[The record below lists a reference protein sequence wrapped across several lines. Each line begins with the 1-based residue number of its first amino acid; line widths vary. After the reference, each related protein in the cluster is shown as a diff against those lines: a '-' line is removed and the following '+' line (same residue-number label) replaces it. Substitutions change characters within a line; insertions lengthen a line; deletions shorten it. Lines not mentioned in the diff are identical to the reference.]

1 MKRLLIILIFI
12 LVIHSVGAEDIEA
25 EAVESYL
32 NYGNVDAIVKVS
44 STIDVSADGSSPL
57 LDEMVTRLIF
67 KPFDT
72 EQQSV
77 RDLGVESSKDPK
89 INDEE
94 EEVVYAWS
102 NAGLGTLEFGYNAK
116 VKVNNKFPIIIN
128 KIKFPIQ
135 SLDSSLVKYIQ
146 PGEKI
151 VITDAISRKASE
163 IVAGDYDLFSV
174 VYKLAKWSNENI
186 EYDLNTLTEKAV
198 QDSQW
203 VLDHRQGVCDEL
215 TNLFI
220 SMARSLGIPARFISG
235 MVYTNTLYDWGAH
248 GWAEVYF
255 PGVGWVPYDPTF
267 GQYGYIDPGHIKMKN
282 SFDSSEPAIKYN
294 WVSRDIGIEVGELD
308 IDVAL
313 LSTGGVFTSP
323 IDLDIKVLKNKVGF
337 GSYTPLR
344 ATVKNNNNY
353 YVAAT
358 IYITKAPG
366 VKGGNKRSVSLE
378 PNSEKDVY
386 FILKTPIGD
395 EQYVYTSQIEV
406 KDSFGRSSS
415 DILEYASNYEAHT
428 LEQAE
433 SIAGRLDESDSL
445 TSLILLECNS
455 DKEEYYEYETG
466 EFNCVIKN
474 SGENKLEDL
483 DVCLNKDCQV
493 LSLNANEKAELNF
506 VRANVTQDLFIVAKN
521 KDVVRYSY
529 PEFNFLKLPKV
540 EIKDIE
546 VSQPLSYD
554 EIGNISFLIRPD
566 SPVYNVKVMVGE
578 DLGGL
583 EIKEFDIGQS
593 ILIPFYA
600 FKLKTG
606 SNDVNIKI
614 TYEDKNGRAYSAEG
628 SVNIN
633 VESVNLFKTFVIFFR
648 KLVSKI

>member
-1 MKRLLIILIFI
+1 MKRLLSILIFVLLI
-12 LVIHSVGAEDIEA
+12 GSVNAQQ
-25 EAVESYL
+25 EAVENFL
-32 NYGNVDAIVKVS
+32 NQGNVDVLVKTT
-44 STIDVSADGSSPL
+44 STIDVLSDGSSPL
-57 LDEMVTRLIF
+57 LDEMTTRLIF
-67 KPFDT
+67 KPFDS
-72 EQQSV
+72 EQQSIS
-77 RDLGVESSKDPK
+77 DLNLIHNEGASTAEK
-89 INDEE
+89 DEE
-94 EEVVYAWS
+94 IVYVWKDK
-102 NAGLGTLEFGYNAK
+102 NTGRLEFGYNAK
-116 VKVNNKFPIIIN
+116 VRVNNQFPIITN

-135 SLDSSLVKYIQ
+135 DLDSNLIQYVK

-151 VITDAISRKASE
+151 VITNEISKKASE
-163 IVAGDYDLFSV
+163 IASGDDDLFSV
-174 VYKLAKWSNENI
+174 VYKLAKWNNENI
-186 EYDLNTLTEKAV
+186 EYDLNSLTEKSV

-203 VLDHRQGVCDEL
+203 VLDNRQGVCDEM

-235 MVYTNTLYDWGAH
+235 MVYTNTLFDWGPH

-255 PGVGWVPYDPTF
+255 PGIGWVPYDPTF

-282 SFDSSEPAIKYN
+282 SFDSSEPAIKYT
-294 WVSRDIGIEVGELD
+294 WRSRDIDVETGELD
-308 IDVAL
+308 IKVNL
-313 LSTGGVFTSP
+313 LSKGGTFTSP

-386 FILKTPIGD
+386 FILKTPMGD

-455 DKEEYYEYETG
+455 DKEEYYEY
-466 EFNCVIKN
+466 
-474 SGENKLEDL
+474 
-483 DVCLNKDCQV
+483 
-493 LSLNANEKAELNF
+493 EKAELNF

-583 EIKEFDIGQS
+583 EIKEFGIGQS

>member
-294 WVSRDIGIEVGELD
+294 WVSRDIGIEVGELN

-386 FILKTPIGD
+386 FILKTPMGD

-554 EIGNISFLIRPD
+554 ELGNISFLIRPD

-648 KLVSKI
+648 KVVSKI

>member
-294 WVSRDIGIEVGELD
+294 WVSRDIGIEVGELN

-386 FILKTPIGD
+386 FILKTPMGD

-554 EIGNISFLIRPD
+554 ELGNISFLIRPD

-583 EIKEFDIGQS
+583 EIKEFGIGQS

-648 KLVSKI
+648 KVVSKI

>member
-1 MKRLLIILIFI
+1 MKRLLIILIFL
-12 LVIHSVGAEDIEA
+12 LVIPSINAEDIEA
-25 EAVESYL
+25 KAVENYL
-32 NYGNVDAIVKVS
+32 NYGNVDAAVKVS

-77 RDLGVESSKDPK
+77 SDLEVEYNKDPK
-89 INDEE
+89 INDDE
-94 EEVVYAWS
+94 EEVVYTWD

-116 VKVNNKFPIIIN
+116 VKVNNKFPTIIN

-135 SLDSSLVKYIQ
+135 SLDSSLVKYVQ

-151 VITDAISRKASE
+151 VITDSISRKASE

-186 EYDLNTLTEKAV
+186 EYDINTLTEKAV

-267 GQYGYIDPGHIKMKN
+267 GQYGYVDPGHIKMKN
-282 SFDSSEPAIKYN
+282 SLDSSEPAIKYN
-294 WVSRDIGIEVGELD
+294 WISRDIGVEVGELD
-308 IDVAL
+308 INVDL
-313 LSTGGVFTSP
+313 LGTGGVFISP

-337 GSYTPLR
+337 DSYTPLR
-344 ATVKNNNNY
+344 ATVKNDNNY

-358 IYITKAPG
+358 IYVTKAPG

-378 PNSEKDVY
+378 PYSEKDVY
-386 FILKTPIGD
+386 FILKTPTGD
-395 EQYVYTSQIEV
+395 EQYVYTSQLEV
-406 KDSFGRSSS
+406 KDSFGKSAS
-415 DILEYASNYEAHT
+415 DLLEYASNYEVYT

-433 SIAGRLDESDSL
+433 DIAGRLDEGDSL
-445 TSLILLECNS
+445 TSLLLLECDS

-466 EFNCVIKN
+466 EFNCVVKN

-483 DVCLNKDCQV
+483 DVCLNKDCQI
-493 LSLNANEKAELNF
+493 LSLSANEEAELNF
-506 VRANVTQDLFIVAKN
+506 VRANITEDLFIVAKN

-529 PEFNFLKLPKV
+529 PEFNFLNLPKV

-554 EIGNISFLIRPD
+554 EIGNISFLIKPNNR
-566 SPVYNVKVMVGE
+566 VYNVKVMVGK
-578 DLGGL
+578 DLGEL
-583 EIKEFDIGQS
+583 EIKEFDTGQI

-600 FKLKTG
+600 FKLKAG
-606 SNDVNIKI
+606 SNDINIKV
-614 TYEDKNGRAYSAEG
+614 TYEDKNGRPYSAEEN
-628 SVNIN
+628 VNVN
-633 VESVNLFKTFVIFFR
+633 VESVNIFKTLVVFFR

>member
-1 MKRLLIILIFI
+1 MKRLLIILIFL
-12 LVIHSVGAEDIEA
+12 LVIPSINAEDIEA
-25 EAVESYL
+25 KAVENYL
-32 NYGNVDAIVKVS
+32 NYGNVDAAVKVS

-77 RDLGVESSKDPK
+77 SDLEVEYNKDPK
-89 INDEE
+89 INDDE
-94 EEVVYAWS
+94 EEVVYTWD

-116 VKVNNKFPIIIN
+116 VKVNNKFPTIIN

-135 SLDSSLVKYIQ
+135 SLDSSLVKYVQ

-151 VITDAISRKASE
+151 VITDSISRKASE

-186 EYDLNTLTEKAV
+186 EYDINTLTEKAV

-267 GQYGYIDPGHIKMKN
+267 GQYGYVDPGHIKMKN
-282 SFDSSEPAIKYN
+282 SLDSSEPAIKYN
-294 WVSRDIGIEVGELD
+294 WISRDIGVEVGELD
-308 IDVAL
+308 INVDL
-313 LSTGGVFTSP
+313 LGTGGVFISP

-337 GSYTPLR
+337 DSYTPLR
-344 ATVKNNNNY
+344 ATVKNDNNY

-358 IYITKAPG
+358 IYVTKAPG

-378 PNSEKDVY
+378 PYSEKDVY

-395 EQYVYTSQIEV
+395 DQYVYTSQVEV
-406 KDSFGRSSS
+406 KDSFGRSAS
-415 DILEYASNYEAHT
+415 DLLEYASNYEVYT

-433 SIAGRLDESDSL
+433 DIAGRLDEGDSL
-445 TSLILLECNS
+445 TSLLLLECDS

-466 EFNCVIKN
+466 EFNCVVKN

-483 DVCLNKDCQV
+483 DVCLNKDCQI
-493 LSLNANEKAELNF
+493 LSLSANEEAELNF
-506 VRANVTQDLFIVAKN
+506 VRANITEDLFIVAKN

-529 PEFNFLKLPKV
+529 PEFNFLNLPKV

-554 EIGNISFLIRPD
+554 EIGNISFLIKPNNR
-566 SPVYNVKVMVGE
+566 VYNVKVMVGK
-578 DLGGL
+578 DLGEL
-583 EIKEFDIGQS
+583 EIKEFDTGQI

-600 FKLKTG
+600 FKLKAG
-606 SNDVNIKI
+606 SNDINIKV
-614 TYEDKNGRAYSAEG
+614 TYEDKNGRPYSAEEN
-628 SVNIN
+628 VNVN
-633 VESVNLFKTFVIFFR
+633 VESVNIFKTLVVFFR

>member
-1 MKRLLIILIFI
+1 
-12 LVIHSVGAEDIEA
+12 
-25 EAVESYL
+25 
-32 NYGNVDAIVKVS
+32 
-44 STIDVSADGSSPL
+44 
-57 LDEMVTRLIF
+57 
-67 KPFDT
+67 
-72 EQQSV
+72 
-77 RDLGVESSKDPK
+77 
-89 INDEE
+89 
-94 EEVVYAWS
+94 
-102 NAGLGTLEFGYNAK
+102 
-116 VKVNNKFPIIIN
+116 
-128 KIKFPIQ
+128 
-135 SLDSSLVKYIQ
+135 
-146 PGEKI
+146 
-151 VITDAISRKASE
+151 
-163 IVAGDYDLFSV
+163 
-174 VYKLAKWSNENI
+174 
-186 EYDLNTLTEKAV
+186 
-198 QDSQW
+198 
-203 VLDHRQGVCDEL
+203 
-215 TNLFI
+215 
-220 SMARSLGIPARFISG
+220 
-235 MVYTNTLYDWGAH
+235 
-248 GWAEVYF
+248 
-255 PGVGWVPYDPTF
+255 
-267 GQYGYIDPGHIKMKN
+267 
-282 SFDSSEPAIKYN
+282 
-294 WVSRDIGIEVGELD
+294 
-308 IDVAL
+308 
-313 LSTGGVFTSP
+313 
-323 IDLDIKVLKNKVGF
+323 
-337 GSYTPLR
+337 
-344 ATVKNNNNY
+344 
-353 YVAAT
+353 
-358 IYITKAPG
+358 
-366 VKGGNKRSVSLE
+366 
-378 PNSEKDVY
+378 
-386 FILKTPIGD
+386 LKTPIGD

-554 EIGNISFLIRPD
+554 ELGNISFLIRPD

>member
-294 WVSRDIGIEVGELD
+294 WVSRDIGIEVGELN

-386 FILKTPIGD
+386 FILKTPMGD

-554 EIGNISFLIRPD
+554 ELGNISFLIRPD

>member
-294 WVSRDIGIEVGELD
+294 WVSRDIGVDVGELD

-386 FILKTPIGD
+386 FILKTPMGD

>member
-648 KLVSKI
+648 KVVSKI

>member
-1 MKRLLIILIFI
+1 MKRLLIILIFLLLI
-12 LVIHSVGAEDIEA
+12 PSISAEDIEA
-25 EAVESYL
+25 KAVESYL
-32 NYGNVDAIVKVS
+32 NYGNVDAAVKVS

-77 RDLGVESSKDPK
+77 SDLEVEYSKDPK
-89 INDEE
+89 INDDE
-94 EEVVYAWS
+94 EEVVYTWD

-116 VKVNNKFPIIIN
+116 VKVNNKFPTIIN

-135 SLDSSLVKYIQ
+135 SLDSSLVKYVQ

-151 VITDAISRKASE
+151 VITDSISRKASE

-174 VYKLAKWSNENI
+174 VYKLAKWNNENI
-186 EYDLNTLTEKAV
+186 EYDLNSLTEKSV

-203 VLDHRQGVCDEL
+203 VLDNRQGVCDEM

-235 MVYTNTLYDWGAH
+235 MVYTNTLFDWGPH

-455 DKEEYYEYETG
+455 DKEEYYEYE
-466 EFNCVIKN
+466 
-474 SGENKLEDL
+474 
-483 DVCLNKDCQV
+483 
-493 LSLNANEKAELNF
+493 KAELNF

-583 EIKEFDIGQS
+583 EIKEFGIGQS

>member
-1 MKRLLIILIFI
+1 MKRLLIILIFL
-12 LVIHSVGAEDIEA
+12 LVIPSINAEDIEA
-25 EAVESYL
+25 KAVENYL
-32 NYGNVDAIVKVS
+32 NYGNVDAAVKVS

-77 RDLGVESSKDPK
+77 SDLEVEYNKDPK
-89 INDEE
+89 INDDE
-94 EEVVYAWS
+94 EEVVYTWD

-116 VKVNNKFPIIIN
+116 VKVNNKFPTIIN

-135 SLDSSLVKYIQ
+135 SLDSSLVKYVQ

-151 VITDAISRKASE
+151 VITDSISRKASE

-186 EYDLNTLTEKAV
+186 EYDINTLTEKAV

-267 GQYGYIDPGHIKMKN
+267 GQYGYVDPGHIKMKN
-282 SFDSSEPAIKYN
+282 SLDSSEPAIKYN
-294 WVSRDIGIEVGELD
+294 WISRDIGVEVGELD
-308 IDVAL
+308 INVDL
-313 LSTGGVFTSP
+313 LGTSGVFISP

-337 GSYTPLR
+337 DSYAPLK

-358 IYITKAPG
+358 IYVTKAPG
-366 VKGGNKRSVSLE
+366 VKGSNKRSVSLE
-378 PNSEKDVY
+378 PYSEKDVY
-386 FILKTPIGD
+386 FILETPIGD
-395 EQYVYTSQIEV
+395 DQYVYTSQVEV
-406 KDSFGRSSS
+406 KDSFGRSAS
-415 DILEYASNYEAHT
+415 DLLEYASNYEVYT

-433 SIAGRLDESDSL
+433 DIAGRLDEGDSL
-445 TSLILLECNS
+445 TSLLLLECDS

-466 EFNCVIKN
+466 EFNCVVKN

-483 DVCLNKDCQV
+483 DVCLNKDCQI
-493 LSLNANEKAELNF
+493 LSLSANEEAELNF
-506 VRANVTQDLFIVAKN
+506 VRANITEDLFIVAKN

-529 PEFNFLKLPKV
+529 PEFNFLNLPKV

-554 EIGNISFLIRPD
+554 EIGNISFLIKPNSR
-566 SPVYNVKVMVGE
+566 VYNVKVMVGN
-578 DLGGL
+578 DLGEL
-583 EIKEFDIGQS
+583 EIKEFDTGQI

-600 FKLKTG
+600 FKLKAG
-606 SNDVNIKI
+606 SNDINIKV
-614 TYEDKNGRAYSAEG
+614 TYEDKNGRPYSAEEN
-628 SVNIN
+628 VNVN
-633 VESVNLFKTFVIFFR
+633 VESVNIFKTLVVFFR

>member
-1 MKRLLIILIFI
+1 MKRLLSILIFVLLI
-12 LVIHSVGAEDIEA
+12 GRVNAQQ
-25 EAVESYL
+25 EAVENFL
-32 NYGNVDAIVKVS
+32 NQGNVDVLVKTT
-44 STIDVSADGSSPL
+44 STIDVLSDGSSPL
-57 LDEMVTRLIF
+57 LDEMTTRLIF
-67 KPFDT
+67 KPFDS
-72 EQQSV
+72 EQQSIS
-77 RDLGVESSKDPK
+77 DLNLIHNEGASTAEK
-89 INDEE
+89 DEE
-94 EEVVYAWS
+94 IVYVWKDK
-102 NAGLGTLEFGYNAK
+102 NTGRLEFGYNAK
-116 VKVNNKFPIIIN
+116 VRVNNQFPIITN

-135 SLDSSLVKYIQ
+135 DLDSNLIQYVK

-151 VITDAISRKASE
+151 VITNEISKKASE
-163 IVAGDYDLFSV
+163 IASGDDDLFSV
-174 VYKLAKWSNENI
+174 VYKLAKWNNENI
-186 EYDLNTLTEKAV
+186 EYDLNSLTEKAV

-203 VLDHRQGVCDEL
+203 VLDNRQGVCDEM

-235 MVYTNTLYDWGAH
+235 MVYTNTLFDWGPH

-282 SFDSSEPAIKYN
+282 SFDSSEQAIKYN

-554 EIGNISFLIRPD
+554 ELGNISFLIRPD

-583 EIKEFDIGQS
+583 EIKEFGI
-593 ILIPFYA
+593 
-600 FKLKTG
+600 
-606 SNDVNIKI
+606 
-614 TYEDKNGRAYSAEG
+614 
-628 SVNIN
+628 
-633 VESVNLFKTFVIFFR
+633 
-648 KLVSKI
+648 

>member
-386 FILKTPIGD
+386 FILKTPMGD

-554 EIGNISFLIRPD
+554 ELGNISFLIRPD

>member
-1 MKRLLIILIFI
+1 MKRLLIILIFLLLI
-12 LVIHSVGAEDIEA
+12 PSISAEDIEA
-25 EAVESYL
+25 KAVESYL
-32 NYGNVDAIVKVS
+32 NYGNVDAAVKVS

-77 RDLGVESSKDPK
+77 SDLEVEYNKDPK
-89 INDEE
+89 INDDE
-94 EEVVYAWS
+94 EEVVYTWD

-116 VKVNNKFPIIIN
+116 VKVNNKFPTIIN

-135 SLDSSLVKYIQ
+135 SLDSSLVKYVQ

-151 VITDAISRKASE
+151 VITDSISRKASE

-186 EYDLNTLTEKAV
+186 EYDINTLTEKAV

-203 VLDHRQGVCDEL
+203 VLDNRQGVCDEL

-220 SMARSLGIPARFISG
+220 SMVRSLGIPARFISG
-235 MVYTNTLYDWGAH
+235 MVYTNTVYDWGAH

-294 WVSRDIGIEVGELD
+294 WVSRDIGVDVGELD
-308 IDVAL
+308 IDIDL
-313 LSTGGVFTSP
+313 LGTSGVFTSP
-323 IDLDIKVLKNKVGF
+323 IELDIKILKNKVGF
-337 GSYTPLR
+337 DSYIPLR
-344 ATVKNNNNY
+344 ATVKNKNNY

-358 IYITKAPG
+358 IYLTKAPG
-366 VKGGNKRSVSLE
+366 VNGGNKRSVSLE
-378 PNSEKDVY
+378 PHSEKDVY
-386 FILKTPIGD
+386 FILKSPIGD
-395 EQYVYTSQIEV
+395 EQYVYTSRVEV
-406 KDSFGRSSS
+406 KDSFGRSAS
-415 DILEYASNYEAHT
+415 DLLEYAFNYEVYT
-428 LEQAE
+428 LEQAG
-433 SIAGRLDESDSL
+433 SITGRLDESNGL
-445 TSLILLECNS
+445 TSLLLLECDS
-455 DKEEYYEYETG
+455 DKEEYYEYEAG
-466 EFNCVIKN
+466 EFNCVVKN
-474 SGENKLEDL
+474 SGENNLEDL
-483 DVCLNKDCQV
+483 EVCLDKDCQV
-493 LSLNANEKAELNF
+493 LSLNANGRAELNF
-506 VRANVTQDLFIVAKN
+506 TQTRVTEDLFIVAKRD
-521 KDVVRYSY
+521 DVVRYSY
-529 PEFNFLKLPKV
+529 PEFNFLRLPKV

-554 EIGNISFLIRPD
+554 GIGNISFLIKPD
-566 SPVYNVKVMVGE
+566 SRVYNVKVHVGD
-578 DLGGL
+578 DLGKL

-600 FKLKTG
+600 FKLKAG
-606 SNDVNIKI
+606 GNDVKI
-614 TYEDKNGRAYSAEG
+614 NVTYEDKNGRHYSAEE
-628 SVNIN
+628 SVNID
-633 VESVNLFKTFVIFFR
+633 VESVNIFKMIIIFFR

>member
-1 MKRLLIILIFI
+1 MKRLLIILIFL
-12 LVIHSVGAEDIEA
+12 LVIPSINAEDIEA
-25 EAVESYL
+25 KAVENYL
-32 NYGNVDAIVKVS
+32 NYGNVDAAVKVS

-77 RDLGVESSKDPK
+77 SDLEVEYNKDPK
-89 INDEE
+89 INDDE
-94 EEVVYAWS
+94 EEVVYTWD

-116 VKVNNKFPIIIN
+116 VKVNNKFPTIIN

-135 SLDSSLVKYIQ
+135 SLDSSLVKYVQ

-151 VITDAISRKASE
+151 VITDSISRKASE

-186 EYDLNTLTEKAV
+186 EYDINTLTEKAV

-267 GQYGYIDPGHIKMKN
+267 GQYGYVDPGHIKMKN
-282 SFDSSEPAIKYN
+282 SLDSSEPAIKYN
-294 WVSRDIGIEVGELD
+294 WISRDIGVEVGELD
-308 IDVAL
+308 INVDL
-313 LSTGGVFTSP
+313 LGTGGVFISP

-337 GSYTPLR
+337 DSYTPLR
-344 ATVKNNNNY
+344 ATVKNDNNY

-358 IYITKAPG
+358 IYVTKAPG

-378 PNSEKDVY
+378 PYSEKDVY
-386 FILKTPIGD
+386 FILKTPTGD
-395 EQYVYTSQIEV
+395 EQYVYTSQLEV
-406 KDSFGRSSS
+406 KDSFGKSAS
-415 DILEYASNYEAHT
+415 DLLEYASNYEVYT

-433 SIAGRLDESDSL
+433 DIAGRLDEGDSL
-445 TSLILLECNS
+445 TSLLLLECDS

-466 EFNCVIKN
+466 EFNCVVKN

-483 DVCLNKDCQV
+483 DVCLNKDCQI
-493 LSLNANEKAELNF
+493 LSLSANEEAELNF
-506 VRANVTQDLFIVAKN
+506 VRANITEDLFIVAKN

-529 PEFNFLKLPKV
+529 LEFNFLNLPKV

-554 EIGNISFLIRPD
+554 EIGNISFLIKPNNR
-566 SPVYNVKVMVGE
+566 VYNVKVMVGK
-578 DLGGL
+578 DLGEL
-583 EIKEFDIGQS
+583 EIKEFDTGQI

-600 FKLKTG
+600 FKLKAG
-606 SNDVNIKI
+606 SNDINIKV
-614 TYEDKNGRAYSAEG
+614 TYEDKNGRPYSAEEN
-628 SVNIN
+628 VNVN
-633 VESVNLFKTFVIFFR
+633 VESVNIFKTLVVFFR

>member
-203 VLDHRQGVCDEL
+203 LLDHRQGVCDEL

-294 WVSRDIGIEVGELD
+294 WVSRDIGIEVGELN

-386 FILKTPIGD
+386 FILKTPMGD

-428 LEQAE
+428 LEQV
-433 SIAGRLDESDSL
+433 DESDSL

>member
-386 FILKTPIGD
+386 FILKTPMGD

>member
-44 STIDVSADGSSPL
+44 LTIDVSADGSSPL

-102 NAGLGTLEFGYNAK
+102 NAVLGTLEFGYNAK

-203 VLDHRQGVCDEL
+203 VLDHRKGVCDEL

-255 PGVGWVPYDPTF
+255 PGIGWVPYDPTF

-282 SFDSSEPAIKYN
+282 SFDSSEPAIKYT
-294 WVSRDIGIEVGELD
+294 WRSRDIDVETGELD
-308 IDVAL
+308 IKVNL
-313 LSTGGVFTSP
+313 LSKGGTFTSP
-323 IDLDIKVLKNKVGF
+323 IEIEAQLLKDEVKFN
-337 GSYTPLR
+337 SYVPLR
-344 ATVKNNNNY
+344 ATVKNNNNF
-353 YVAAT
+353 YVAST
-358 IYITKAPG
+358 IYVSKAPG
-366 VKGGNKRSVSLE
+366 LKGDSSISVSL
-378 PNSEKDVY
+378 K
-386 FILKTPIGD
+386 
-395 EQYVYTSQIEV
+395 
-406 KDSFGRSSS
+406 
-415 DILEYASNYEAHT
+415 
-428 LEQAE
+428 
-433 SIAGRLDESDSL
+433 
-445 TSLILLECNS
+445 
-455 DKEEYYEYETG
+455 
-466 EFNCVIKN
+466 
-474 SGENKLEDL
+474 
-483 DVCLNKDCQV
+483 
-493 LSLNANEKAELNF
+493 
-506 VRANVTQDLFIVAKN
+506 
-521 KDVVRYSY
+521 
-529 PEFNFLKLPKV
+529 PK
-540 EIKDIE
+540 
-546 VSQPLSYD
+546 
-554 EIGNISFLIRPD
+554 
-566 SPVYNVKVMVGE
+566 
-578 DLGGL
+578 
-583 EIKEFDIGQS
+583 
-593 ILIPFYA
+593 
-600 FKLKTG
+600 
-606 SNDVNIKI
+606 
-614 TYEDKNGRAYSAEG
+614 
-628 SVNIN
+628 
-633 VESVNLFKTFVIFFR
+633 
-648 KLVSKI
+648 

>member
-386 FILKTPIGD
+386 FILKTPMGD

-648 KLVSKI
+648 KVVSKI

>member
-146 PGEKI
+146 PVEKI

-255 PGVGWVPYDPTF
+255 PGVGWVPYDITYGQF
-267 GQYGYIDPGHIKMKN
+267 GWVDATHIKL
-282 SFDSSEPAIKYN
+282 SESRDPDDSPTRYEWVGRDSQLEIEDLEITVDVLDSSDEALDMVEVYLKA
-294 WVSRDIGIEVGELD
+294 SKQDIG
-308 IDVAL
+308 
-313 LSTGGVFTSP
+313 P
-323 IDLDIKVLKNKVGF
+323 
-337 GSYTPLR
+337 GSYNAIEANVRNLR
-344 ATVKNNNNY
+344 
-353 YVAAT
+353 
-358 IYITKAPG
+358 
-366 VKGGNKRSVSLE
+366 
-378 PNSEKDVY
+378 
-386 FILKTPIGD
+386 
-395 EQYVYTSQIEV
+395 
-406 KDSFGRSSS
+406 DSYSMT
-415 DILEYASNYEAHT
+415 E
-428 LEQAE
+428 
-433 SIAGRLDESDSL
+433 
-445 TSLILLECNS
+445 
-455 DKEEYYEYETG
+455 
-466 EFNCVIKN
+466 
-474 SGENKLEDL
+474 
-483 DVCLNKDCQV
+483 
-493 LSLNANEKAELNF
+493 LSLN
-506 VRANVTQDLFIVAKN
+506 I
-521 KDVVRYSY
+521 
-529 PEFNFLKLPKV
+529 PK
-540 EIKDIE
+540 E
-546 VSQPLSYD
+546 V
-554 EIGNISFLIRPD
+554 
-566 SPVYNVKVMVGE
+566 
-578 DLGGL
+578 
-583 EIKEFDIGQS
+583 
-593 ILIPFYA
+593 
-600 FKLKTG
+600 
-606 SNDVNIKI
+606 
-614 TYEDKNGRAYSAEG
+614 
-628 SVNIN
+628 
-633 VESVNLFKTFVIFFR
+633 
-648 KLVSKI
+648 